1 MTCIEKGD
9 NVSVFPDMKK
19 YFNVEVNNG
28 KQEVVCNIELL
39 QQYIDSEGF
48 FGVASNVEDSAEET
62 YNIV

>member
-1 MTCIEKGD
+1 
-9 NVSVFPDMKK
+9 MKK